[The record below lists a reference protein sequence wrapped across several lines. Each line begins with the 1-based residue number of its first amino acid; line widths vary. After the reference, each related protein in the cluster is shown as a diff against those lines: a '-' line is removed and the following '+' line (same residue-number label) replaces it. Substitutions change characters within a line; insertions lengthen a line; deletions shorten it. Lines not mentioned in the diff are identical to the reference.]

1 MKTIRDTFNMY
12 ADGGDL
18 GAYNTFVETLPDNMK
33 HTDPAKY
40 DMYRYWELNG
50 RPKDFEEAKKREM
63 FHKEADGYYHASTLA
78 EVTNSPDKHYGTL
91 EFIKAKNHNTIG
103 LEVGAYLKD
112 KNHPMRNKE
121 YILDYTGDKARYRQ
135 RTYSESILPEGAY
148 VGNIPITA

>member
-1 MKTIRDTFNMY
+1 MKY
-12 ADGGDL
+12 
-18 GAYNTFVETLPDNMK
+18 
-33 HTDPAKY
+33 TDPAKY

-50 RPKDFEEAKKREM
+50 RPKDFEDVKKREM

-121 YILDYTGDKARYRQ
+121 YILDYTGDKARYRP
-135 RTYSESILPEGAY
+135 RTYAESILPEGAY